1 MTAEDAERML
11 DGLEEQEL
19 ENLRE
24 DAARARSRQ
33 THRAEKDW

>member
-1 MTAEDAERML
+1 MTPEEAQRML

-24 DAARARSRQ
+24 QALRERSRPSKSI
-33 THRAEKDW
+33 EKD